1 MYFSEHNKDT
11 VYINHYSGLL
21 EVKGTGP
28 LCREDARVFPDD
40 GEDWAREYDTLHVT
54 EGITELGA
62 GYLEAFPGIRCLIL
76 SRTVGSVTVDGALEK
91 RLRKDKV
98 LVRGEYD
105 TYAEDFARE
114 KGLRFLHCDIPLG
127 EDLDEQHHE
136 RDVITLRFH
145 RKGAPDIHHNVFSP
159 GSSAGNY
166 GGGEVAVAL
175 PRDFYAGCTV
185 EQFADRFPE
194 RLREQL
200 LANGMLRR
208 FLEAANRR
216 AKSRS
221 PEKDHAK

>member
-1 MYFSEHNKDT
+1 MYFSEHNEDT

-21 EVKGTGP
+21 EVEGSGP
-28 LCREDARVFPDD
+28 LCREDARVFPDE
-40 GEDWAREYDTLHVT
+40 GRDWAKEYDTLSVT
-54 EGITELGA
+54 EGITELGE

-76 SRTVGSVTVDGALEK
+76 SRTVASAAVSGALEK
-91 RLRKDKV
+91 RLRKNKV

-127 EDLDEQHHE
+127 EDVDETHHE

-145 RKGAPDIHHNVFSP
+145 LKDAPDIHHNIFSP
-159 GSSAGNY
+159 GSSAGSY
-166 GGGEVAVAL
+166 GGGEVAAAL
-175 PRDFYAGCTV
+175 PRDFFVGCTP
-185 EQFADRFPE
+185 ELFADRFPE

-200 LANGMLRR
+200 LANDMLRR

-216 AKSRS
+216 VKKRPPKKEDAR
-221 PEKDHAK
+221 